1 MAGKKKTK
9 IVMSA
14 RTKKI
19 THSPASKHIME
30 AKSRG
35 GKRSAKKVMVKC

>member
-1 MAGKKKTK
+1 VAKTKKTK

-30 AKSRG
+30 HKGRG

>member
-1 MAGKKKTK
+1 MAGKKTK

-19 THSPASKHIME
+19 THSPASKHLME
-30 AKSRG
+30 KKAKGS
-35 GKRSAKKVMVKC
+35 KRVAKKVMVKC

>member
-1 MAGKKKTK
+1 MAKTK

-19 THSPASKHIME
+19 SHSPASRHLAKRTKGG
-30 AKSRG
+30 KSR
-35 GKRSAKKVMVKC
+35 AKKVMVKC